1 MQTAFVFGHKKPD
14 TDSVCASISLSYL
27 KNALGMNTQPRVL
40 GNINNETKFVLNY
53 FGVNEPTYL
62 NDVKVQIRNMNYNK
76 KAILN
81 QDVSIEE
88 AFRKLHDLNVTG
100 IPLIDDKRK
109 LVGYVNLKEIAK
121 FLIEGKVTRLNT
133 SYDNILK
140 VLDAKEILRFDEEIN
155 GTIMAATYKVNSFT
169 EKINLENKHILI
181 VGDRYQILEHAI
193 NKKVKMII
201 LVGNNILPDELVSL
215 ATANKVN
222 VISTPFYS
230 YKTSN
235 KIRLANYIKSVEI
248 NKNPIKFSLTDYRND
263 FLDATN
269 KYGHTNYPV
278 VKKNDECV
286 GMVRLIDANDYEKKQ
301 VILVDHNQSAQ
312 SVDGLEEA
320 EILEIV
326 DHHNL
331 GTIGT
336 NTPINFRAMPVGCT
350 CTLIYKL
357 FKESYVMI
365 PKHIAGLMLGAI
377 LSDTLLFKS
386 PTTTELD
393 KQVAEKLA
401 LIADVDIE
409 KFGMA
414 MFKAGSSVKG
424 MTCDQIFNQDFKTFK
439 VNDSNI
445 GISQVMTM
453 DFEEIEKDKDK
464 FIAILNNLTE
474 NLGYSVSLLFVTDI
488 IKNGSYMF
496 YNEKAESIVSEAYE
510 IDKINQGVYMDGMV
524 SRKKQMLPALL
535 DYLERK
541 GN

>member
-1 MQTAFVFGHKKPD
+1 MPL
-14 TDSVCASISLSYL
+14 SV
-27 KNALGMNTQPRVL
+27 
-40 GNINNETKFVLNY
+40 
-53 FGVNEPTYL
+53 
-62 NDVKVQIRNMNYNK
+62 
-76 KAILN
+76 
-81 QDVSIEE
+81 
-88 AFRKLHDLNVTG
+88 
-100 IPLIDDKRK
+100 
-109 LVGYVNLKEIAK
+109 LKEIAK

-201 LVGNNILPDELVSL
+201 LVGNNILSDELVSL

-235 KIRLANYIKSVEI
+235 KIRLANYIRSVEI

-263 FLDATN
+263 FLDTTN

-510 IDKINQGVYMDGMV
+510 IDKINQGVYIDGMV